1 MATVVSVN
9 NNKGGVGK
17 TTSTNALGELL
28 AYLENRTL
36 LIDQDPQGNASMQY
50 HLYQKD
56 SAEVAKGILL
66 PEKED
71 YHIAEL
77 YRFRYRDYE
86 DIRPLIRLP
95 TLRTYMF
102 YLASR
107 RHELTQDLVVN
118 NPGNNNT
125 ILKRLNEKVN
135 FSAHNKG
142 FSARVIA
149 SAWKI
154 NS

>member
-17 TTSTNALGELL
+17 TTSTNTLGELL

-77 YRFRYRDYE
+77 YRFRYRDY
-86 DIRPLIRLP
+86 
-95 TLRTYMF
+95 
-102 YLASR
+102 
-107 RHELTQDLVVN
+107 
-118 NPGNNNT
+118 
-125 ILKRLNEKVN
+125 
-135 FSAHNKG
+135 
-142 FSARVIA
+142 
-149 SAWKI
+149 
-154 NS
+154 